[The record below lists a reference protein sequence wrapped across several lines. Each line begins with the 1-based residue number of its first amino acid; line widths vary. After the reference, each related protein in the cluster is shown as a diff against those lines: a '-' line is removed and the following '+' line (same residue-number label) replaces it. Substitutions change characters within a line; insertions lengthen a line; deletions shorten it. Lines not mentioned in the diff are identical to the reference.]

1 MTTKKA
7 YMYVLECADKT
18 LYTGYTTDL
27 QKRLATHNA
36 GKGAK
41 YTRYRL
47 PVSLLYYEVFD
58 SKEAAMS
65 AEALFKKRKQEARN
79 WPILLLI
86 KRKEKSLRL
95 IISMIFYASL
105 SSTGTN
111 SLIGNFKTSD
121 KIKGTTSS
129 VTSEY

>member
-65 AEALFKKRKQEARN
+65 AEALFKKRKTRSQKLAYIATHQKE
-79 WPILLLI
+79 
-86 KRKEKSLRL
+86 KEKSLRL
-95 IISMIFYASL
+95 IISMIFL
-105 SSTGTN
+105 CFTV
-111 SLIGNFKTSD
+111 FHRHQFFD
-121 KIKGTTSS
+121 W
-129 VTSEY
+129 